1 MGFPRR
7 DLEEPL
13 CKGSFNKGTST
24 EVALTKAKNRR
35 LKRFMDN
42 PAEKPNV
49 ISELSQVGNVIKTLL
64 KNYEFSASNRGKL
77 VEATNLLYEVF
88 VEVTSGRDEEAKNP
102 RKELLNRALV

>member
-1 MGFPRR
+1 MRH
-7 DLEEPL
+7 DKLE
-13 CKGSFNKGTST
+13 
-24 EVALTKAKNRR
+24 
-35 LKRFMDN
+35 LKWES
-42 PAEKPNV
+42 AY
-49 ISELSQVGNVIKTLL
+49 QVGNVIKTLL